1 MIKQPDLYVKQIC
14 RDVFR
19 EAIAAAS
26 QKDEA
31 ETKNLSHCS
40 W

>member
-1 MIKQPDLYVKQIC
+1 MKQRDLYVKEIC

-26 QKDEA
+26 EKDEA
-31 ETKNLSHCS
+31 KTKNIS